1 MCPSS
6 YGTILLKQPDN
17 PQKGTDSCGR
27 EDRKFQI
34 LRNKLMPAFVELISK
49 IFFIVMKALEK
60 DMNKLNFNRLVVY
73 FI

>member
-1 MCPSS
+1 
-6 YGTILLKQPDN
+6 
-17 PQKGTDSCGR
+17 
-27 EDRKFQI
+27 
-34 LRNKLMPAFVELISK
+34 MPAFVELISK